1 MYDINAQ
8 NLKKGKTVLKKLSL
22 FIVLSLA
29 LLAFDKS
36 VPNGKIVGTSDCPH
50 CGMKITK
57 FYKTSMAVEYKDGKK
72 EHFCS
77 VSCLSKALK
86 KHKNIKKIYAV
97 DASNGKLIDAKN
109 AIYLINSK
117 IAPTMNS
124 RCVAFASKTS
134 AKKFQKEYGGK
145 ITSFSIAIK

>member
-1 MYDINAQ
+1 MYKINVQ

-36 VPNGKIVGTSDCPH
+36 VPNGKIIGTSDCPH

-72 EHFCS
+72 EHYCS

-97 DASNGKLIDAKN
+97 DASNGKLIDAKS
-109 AIYLINSK
+109 AVYLVNSK

-124 RCVAFASKTS
+124 RCVAFASKTT

-145 ITSFSIAIK
+145 ITSFAVAVK

>member
-1 MYDINAQ
+1 
-8 NLKKGKTVLKKLSL
+8 VLKVLSL
-22 FIVLSLA
+22 FIGLSLA

-36 VPNGKIVGTSDCPH
+36 VSNGKIMGTSDCPY

-72 EHFCS
+72 EHYCS
-77 VSCLSKALK
+77 ISCLSKALK

-97 DASNGKLIDAKN
+97 DASNGKLIDAKS

-117 IAPTMNS
+117 ITPTMNS
-124 RCVAFASKTS
+124 RCVAFASKTT

-145 ITSFSIAIK
+145 VTSFSVVIK